1 MQGMKCIAVRSAWLL
16 SAFVAAPFA
25 HAQEE
30 SPAPVGD
37 AQVTKALLDAEATG
51 RAIYLHD
58 QAAAVASDAVT
69 GIESFRED
77 GKRGRLGGWIT
88 EQREE
93 GIVVTFV
100 SSEPVPRA
108 RYRAT
113 VSADGRVVGDAFAL
127 AEPAALTE
135 YELRAAH
142 ARTTASTA
150 TFEPCSRTYNTV
162 VLPAANDASGWNV
175 YLLPGTTQ
183 PGVVPIGGSY
193 RLDIDA
199 SGENII
205 KQRPFTRTCIAL
217 ERPPEDKARETVA
230 LVITHLL
237 DPTPTEVHVF
247 WSLWARTPLYVA
259 TSEGNWL
266 IEAGRISLVSRREA
280 STK

>member
-1 MQGMKCIAVRSAWLL
+1 MQGMKCIAVRAAWLM
-16 SAFVAAPFA
+16 SAFVAARFA

-30 SPAPVGD
+30 TPAPVGD

-69 GIESFRED
+69 GIKSFRED

-108 RYRAT
+108 RYRVT
-113 VSADGRVVGDAFAL
+113 VSADGHVVGDAVAL

-135 YELRAAH
+135 YELRAAR

-162 VLPAANDASGWNV
+162 VLPAANDASGWTV

-183 PGVVPIGGSY
+183 HGIVPIGGSY

-205 KQRPFTRTCIAL
+205 EQRPFTRTCIAL
-217 ERPPEDKARETVA
+217 ERPPEDEARETVA
-230 LVITHLL
+230 MVITHLL
-237 DPTPTEVHVF
+237 DPAPTEVHVF

-266 IEAGRISLVSRREA
+266 IEASRISFVGRREA